1 MYRRLAVF
9 IDFIECYAATSLAA
23 DLYTAFI
30 EEEQC
35 KKVRYEKD

>member
-23 DLYTAFI
+23 DLSI
-30 EEEQC
+30 LPLL
-35 KKVRYEKD
+35 KKNKVKK

>member
-23 DLYTAFI
+23 ALSI
-30 EEEQC
+30 LPLL
-35 KKVRYEKD
+35 KKNNVKK